1 MLKPDEE
8 IGGTTRRTNFESL
21 YPDNT
26 PLKLLV
32 DDNPKKKGSQ
42 AALMFEGYRGAK
54 NVGQARR
61 KGVSYQAIAH
71 DLGRRYIALGADI

>member
-1 MLKPDEE
+1 MLEHDEE
-8 IGGTTRRTNFESL
+8 IGGTNRRTNFEAI

-54 NVGQARR
+54 TVGHARR
-61 KGVSYQAIAH
+61 KGVSYEAIAH
-71 DLGRRYIALGADI
+71 DLGRRYIQVG